1 MNKLI
6 PSIKVPIIQKG
17 IVSKVILSDEL
28 KGKKIVMFGVP
39 GAFTPTCSEKHMPSY
54 IKLHK
59 EFISKGIENI
69 YCLSV
74 NDDHVMKA
82 WLLSYTE
89 GDKIIGIAD
98 GNGDVSKNLDLLV
111 DKTANYMGMRSSR
124 FAMIIEDNNIQELLI
139 EEPGEYKANFCRK
152 FINKNIIIFKFFF
165 VV

>member
-1 MNKLI
+1 MNKII

-17 IVSKVILSDEL
+17 IVSKTILSDEL
-28 KGKKIVMFGVP
+28 KGKKIIMFGVP

-59 EFISKGIENI
+59 EFAAKGVDDI

-98 GNGDVSKNLDLLV
+98 GNGDVSKNLNLLV

-124 FAMIIEDNNIQELLI
+124 FAMIIKDNSI
-139 EEPGEYKANFCRK
+139 EELIIEKPGEYKETSAENLLTK
-152 FINKNIIIFKFFF
+152 I
-165 VV
+165 